1 MEHPILVT
9 AAIIKKNDKYLI
21 TQRPNDG
28 RHKGSFW
35 EFPGG
40 KLKVGENPRAGLER
54 EILEELGIKI
64 KAGKIFEISSHIY
77 DETKHI
83 ILLGF
88 YCEYISGDIRN
99 LDINSHAWV
108 TSKEMENYDFCE
120 ADLIFIEKLKNIA

>member
-1 MEHPILVT
+1 MEQPILVT
-9 AAIIKKNDKYLI
+9 AAIIKKNNKYLI

-40 KLKVGENPRAGLER
+40 KLKVGENPRAALER

-64 KAGKIFEISSHIY
+64 KAGEIFEISSHIY
-77 DETKHI
+77 DKIKHI

-88 YCEYISGDIRN
+88 YCEYISGDIQ
-99 LDINSHAWV
+99 
-108 TSKEMENYDFCE
+108 NYTRATNYTKPFFL
-120 ADLIFIEKLKNIA
+120 LIKTFLYYYKVNFDNGLVV